1 MWVYEFG
8 FQEVVG
14 SCKEELDH
22 RTKYK
27 EGETVFY
34 SWGEIVEIRS

>member
-14 SCKEELDH
+14 SCKEEPGH
-22 RTKYK
+22 GTKYK
-27 EGETVFY
+27 EGETVFL
-34 SWGEIVEIRS
+34 